1 MRLLIKGGRVVD
13 PKNNVDRIA
22 DILIDDG
29 IIAEVAENI
38 SADNAETI
46 DAKNCIVTPGL
57 VDMHCHLREPGF
69 EHKEDVESGTKSA
82 ISGGVTS
89 VACMP
94 NTNPVTDSAEVIKY
108 ILSKAEKAGNSNV
121 FPIGSITKG
130 LGGAELTDFEELK
143 NAGAVAVSDDGRP
156 VENSAIMLSAMKKA
170 KELGMAVISHCEDI
184 AVGKGDMNEGEVAK
198 SLGYKGISPTSEEI
212 MVSRDA
218 ILSSQY
224 NLPIHIA
231 HISTKRSVEIIRQAK
246 KNGTPITCE
255 TCPHYFTLTEDAVKI
270 SGANAKMN
278 PPLRRTEDVRAIIEG
293 IKDGTIDAIATDHA
307 PHHAD
312 EKNQEFSKAPNGIVG
327 LETSFALGYTYLVK
341 KGEISLSELVNKMS
355 LAPSKIL
362 GIDRGTLSIGAK
374 ADVCIF
380 DIETPYKVSVDEFA
394 SKSKNSP
401 YNNFELS
408 GKAKFVLVNGE
419 IKLTERK

>member
-1 MRLLIKGGRVVD
+1 MKVLIKGGRVVD
-13 PKNNVDRIA
+13 PKNNIDRIA

-29 IIAEVAENI
+29 IITEVAENI
-38 SADNAETI
+38 SADNAEII
-46 DAKNCIVTPGL
+46 DAKNCVVTPGL

-69 EHKEDVESGTKSA
+69 VHKEDVESGTKSA

-94 NTNPVTDSAEVIKY
+94 NTNPVTDSGEVIKY
-108 ILSKAEKAGNSNV
+108 ILKKAEEAGNSNV

-198 SLGYKGISPTSEEI
+198 VLGFKGISPTSEEI

-218 ILSSQY
+218 ILSAQY

-255 TCPHYFTLTEDAVKI
+255 TCPHYFTLTEDAVRI

-278 PPLRRTEDVRAIIEG
+278 PPLRRTEDVQAIIEG
-293 IKDGTIDAIATDHA
+293 IKDGTVDVIATDHA

-362 GIDRGTLSIGAK
+362 GIDRGTLSVGAK
-374 ADVCIF
+374 ADICIF
-380 DIETPYKVSVDEFA
+380 DIETPYKVNVDEFT

-408 GKAKFVLVNGE
+408 GKAKCVLVNGE
-419 IKLTERK
+419 IKLRSGC

>member
-1 MRLLIKGGRVVD
+1 MKLLIKGGRVVD
-13 PKNNVDRIA
+13 PKNNIDRIA
-22 DILIDDG
+22 DIFIDDG
-29 IIAEVAENI
+29 IITEVAENI
-38 SADNAETI
+38 SADNVQII
-46 DAKNCIVTPGL
+46 DAKNCVVTPGL

-69 EHKEDVESGTKSA
+69 EHKEDVASGTRSA

-94 NTNPVTDSAEVIKY
+94 NTNPVTDSGEVVKY
-108 ILSKAEKAGNSNV
+108 ILQKADEAKNANV

-130 LGGAELTDFEELK
+130 LGGEELTDFNELK

-170 KELGMAVISHCEDI
+170 KELNMAVISHCEDI
-184 AVGKGDMNEGEVAK
+184 AVGKGDMNEGEVAD

-255 TCPHYFTLTEDAVKI
+255 TCPHYFTLTEDAVKV

-278 PPLRRTEDVRAIIEG
+278 PPLRRAEDVQAIIEG
-293 IKDGTIDAIATDHA
+293 IKDGTIDVIATDHA
-307 PHHAD
+307 PHHKD
-312 EKNQEFSKAPNGIVG
+312 EKNQELGKAPNGIVG

-355 LAPSKIL
+355 YAPSKIL
-362 GIDRGTLSIGAK
+362 GIEKGTLSVGSK
-374 ADVCIF
+374 ADISIF
-380 DIETPYKVSVDEFA
+380 DIETPYNVNVDEFA

-401 YNNFELS
+401 YNDFELI
-408 GKAKFVLVNGE
+408 GKAKCVLVKGVVV
-419 IKLTERK
+419 KCTL